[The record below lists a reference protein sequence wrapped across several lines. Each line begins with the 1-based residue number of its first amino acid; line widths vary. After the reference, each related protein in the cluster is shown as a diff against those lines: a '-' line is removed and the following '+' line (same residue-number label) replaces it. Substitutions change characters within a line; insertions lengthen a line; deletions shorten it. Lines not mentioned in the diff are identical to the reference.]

1 MNATKPAVTYQK
13 VWDDNKTSFVWRN
26 GRFSTRVVG
35 WVYEVRVDGEYVGD
49 FKRLRD
55 VKRAYP
61 EAVRRPAE
69 E

>member
-1 MNATKPAVTYQK
+1 MNPAVTYQK
-13 VWDDNKTSFVWRN
+13 FYDENETSTEGRN
-26 GRFSTRVVG
+26 GRFYTGVVG

-61 EAVRRPAE
+61 QAVRRPQE
-69 E
+69 D